1 MAEKNEGNF
10 LIKISKVNPGS
21 HAASNFLKPDD
32 IIIALDN
39 QLYTFGEKQLNQDLK
54 ELKKNQQKTI
64 ITILREETFFD
75 LKIGNSLGC
84 KFVTTTKEETSKI
97 INALKDLKDKLEK
110 KKKFFFTY
118 RYKRQFISYI

>member
-1 MAEKNEGNF
+1 MAEKNESNF

-54 ELKKNQQKTI
+54 ELKKNQQKNYNNNPK
-64 ITILREETFFD
+64 RRNFFR
-75 LKIGNSLGC
+75 
-84 KFVTTTKEETSKI
+84 SK
-97 INALKDLKDKLEK
+97 NRK
-110 KKKFFFTY
+110 
-118 RYKRQFISYI
+118 